1 MVVPSNFTDMLNAR
15 NKTEILTFVS
25 NTWTQIQRDEILKR
39 DLRQRDEV
47 LKQDLLKLVIVRSES
62 GETQMGNLT
71 NWSVSDA
78 TSKEIKI
85 DLEFDQPLHVS
96 QGDEPD

>member
-1 MVVPSNFTDMLNAR
+1 
-15 NKTEILTFVS
+15 
-25 NTWTQIQRDEILKR
+25 
-39 DLRQRDEV
+39 
-47 LKQDLLKLVIVRSES
+47 
-62 GETQMGNLT
+62 MGNLT